1 MSDTNKKQ
9 TAKKSFA
16 DKINAVTKS
25 APLKEAKSKSRA
37 GRPKSEVAKDK
48 KVMLSFTEEEHS
60 QLLDLAKQDGR
71 TLTNLLTLNALS
83 LLNN

>member
-1 MSDTNKKQ
+1 MRKETDEVEVEVTVEKK
-9 TAKKSFA
+9 AKPASKKKG
-16 DKINAVTKS
+16 KI
-25 APLKEAKSKSRA
+25 

-48 KVMLSFTEEEHS
+48 KVMLSFTEDEHN
-60 QLLDLAKQDGR
+60 QLLALAKQDGR

>member
-1 MSDTNKKQ
+1 MRKEIAETIEDEVKVSIETQKKP
-9 TAKKSFA
+9 TRK
-16 DKINAVTKS
+16 
-25 APLKEAKSKSRA
+25 PKSKA

-48 KVMLSFTEEEHS
+48 KVMLSFTEDEHK
-60 QLLDLAKQDGR
+60 QLLALAKEDGR

>member
-1 MSDTNKKQ
+1 MSDKKKL
-9 TAKKSFA
+9 TLAN
-16 DKINAVTKS
+16 INAVKKS
-25 APLKEAKSKSRA
+25 APLKETKSKSKA

-48 KVMLSFTEEEHS
+48 KVMLSFTEDEHK
-60 QLLDLAKQDGR
+60 QLLALAKEDGR

>member
-1 MSDTNKKQ
+1 MSENNNK

-16 DKINAVTKS
+16 DKVKAVTKS
-25 APLKEAKSKSRA
+25 APLQETKIKSRA

-48 KVMLSFTEEEHS
+48 KVMLSFTEDEHK
-60 QLLDLAKQDGR
+60 QLLALAKEDGR